1 MNNNKTPISVIIP
14 IYPPHLKF
22 IPSLI
27 KNMNEQTLL
36 PDEVILCISEI
47 SLEDSQAILEKHRHN
62 SKFELVIHGTH
73 EKQNQSQNR
82 NRGILIAKHKF
93 VMNCDADDIIHH
105 EKIEIMKYILGLR
118 PHTNLICHN
127 YFYNRHKIHDK
138 SALDFSVNLKNL
150 FLHADSNKYSQD
162 TKKKMPCTNISIEN
176 YPVHHGHVLFNKEC
190 GVLYREEDGI
200 RNNGEDGQ
208 FCQDILFRHGNIVYI
223 EEKLML
229 YN

>member
-47 SLEDSQAILEKHRHN
+47 SLEDSHAILEKHRHN

>member
-82 NRGILIAKHKF
+82 NRGIIIAKHKF

>member
-1 MNNNKTPISVIIP
+1 MNYNNTPISVIVP
-14 IYPPHLKF
+14 IYPPHLKH
-22 IPSLI
+22 IPPLI
-27 KNMNEQTLL
+27 KNMNEQSLL

-47 SLEDSQAILEKHRHN
+47 SLEDSQAILEKHTTN
-62 SKFELVIHGTH
+62 SKFELVIHGTP

-127 YFYNRHKIHDK
+127 YFYNRHNTLDK
-138 SALDFSVNLKNL
+138 SVLDFSVNLKNL
-150 FLHADSNKYSQD
+150 FLHADSNKYSRD
-162 TKKKMPCTNISIEN
+162 TKKNLPCTNIKIEN
-176 YPVHHGHVLFNKEC
+176 YPVHHAHVLFNKEC

>member
-93 VMNCDADDIIHH
+93 VMNCDADDIIHY

>member
-138 SALDFSVNLKNL
+138 SALNFSVNLKNL

-190 GVLYREEDGI
+190 GVFYREENGI

>member
-62 SKFELVIHGTH
+62 SKFELLIHGTH